1 MSDIEKDVGE
11 LKGLVDSHAK
21 RLDTQEGEIKEL
33 RKTKHDHANIIHNHQ
48 GILQTIEKSI
58 SDLVSATG
66 LSAEATS
73 ENTKAISDFKLVV
86 KTALWLI
93 PTASTILICS
103 IPFLKFLNTIY
114 FWW

>member
-1 MSDIEKDVGE
+1 VSEVEKEVGE
-11 LKGLVDSHAK
+11 LKGLVNSHSR
-21 RLDTQEGEIKEL
+21 RLNSIDEEVKEL

-93 PTASTILICS
+93 PTASATLIGL
-103 IPFLKFLNTIY
+103 IPLIKFLNTIY

>member
-1 MSDIEKDVGE
+1 MSDTEKDVGE
-11 LKGLVDSHAK
+11 LKGAIEAHSK
-21 RLDTQEGEIKEL
+21 RLDGIDTEVKEL

-66 LSAEATS
+66 LSAEATN
-73 ENTKAISDFKLVV
+73 ENTKAISDFRLVV

-93 PTASTILICS
+93 PTASAILIS
-103 IPFLKFLNTIY
+103 LIPFLKFLNTIY

>member
-1 MSDIEKDVGE
+1 MSDTEKEVGE
-11 LKGLVDSHAK
+11 LKGAIDAHAK
-21 RLDTQEGEIKEL
+21 RLDSIDIEIKEL
-33 RKTKHDHANIIHNHQ
+33 RKTKHDHAAIIHSHQ

-66 LSAEATS
+66 LSAEATA

-93 PTASTILICS
+93 PTASALLIGA
-103 IPFLKFLNTIY
+103 IPFIKFLNTIY
-114 FWW
+114 NWW